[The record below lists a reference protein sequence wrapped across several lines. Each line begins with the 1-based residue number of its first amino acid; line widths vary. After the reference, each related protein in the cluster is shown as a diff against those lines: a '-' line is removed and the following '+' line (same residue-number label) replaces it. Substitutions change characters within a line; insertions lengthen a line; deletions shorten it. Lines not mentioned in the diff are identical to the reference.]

1 MLVFPNGS
9 ASSSAKS
16 TGETDDS
23 YASASTVADKIVLMT
38 GATFSVSVEARRA
51 AIHERLTDTNLLGI
65 PPVSENLVAT
75 FVLPTSNE

>member
-9 ASSSAKS
+9 ASSSAQT

-38 GATFSVSVEARRA
+38 GATFSVSMEARRA
-51 AIHERLTDTNLLGI
+51 AIHERLTDTNLLSI
-65 PPVSENLVAT
+65 PPVSENMVAT